1 VARRRNAIVTALFS
15 YGQSTIGMVLG
26 LLVTRAV
33 LGILG
38 KDIWG
43 LWAAS
48 GALLAYAGLADL
60 GVLRVLLWHVADA
73 DGRKDHDRLRA
84 SLSSALPFACLSAV
98 GYVVVAFSLWQF
110 YPELLH
116 LSLRDQSTL
125 RGPVFLVVL
134 LTAATF
140 PLRVF
145 SVLLIGLQ
153 DATFLGVLGLVEM
166 ALTGFLTFVL
176 AWQGFGLYALAVGT
190 ALPPVLSA
198 GAALIRAQL
207 AFRPFVRGWP
217 KPTRA
222 LMGSLGRD
230 GIGLWLAGVGFQ
242 LAVATDPIILAY
254 CGLREMVSGFVLTS
268 RLPMTLMHLGWILP
282 GAALVGLGQL
292 SAEGSRARSREV
304 VLAIL
309 RLHMII
315 SGAVAS
321 AVLAANAGFVG
332 LWVGPDLFLGK
343 WLNALVAANVVMM
356 TAVHGLT
363 SISAIFGGR
372 VKVGI
377 VFLANGVLHILF
389 ASLLSKPIG
398 VHGVAAA
405 TFLSAALTALPVGLR
420 LLEATAGVTV
430 KEVLTEVYW
439 PWLRRFVPL
448 AVLAFA
454 IGRFGLAM
462 PFPLLVIACSAFGLV
477 YLFWMKPLYVGL
489 PLGARLTGWL
499 NKLRLL
505 PPSAT

>member
-1 VARRRNAIVTALFS
+1 
-15 YGQSTIGMVLG
+15 MVVG

-33 LGILG
+33 LRILG
-38 KDIWG
+38 TDTWG

-48 GALLAYAGLADL
+48 GALLAYAGLAEF
-60 GVLRVLLWHVADA
+60 GVLRVLLWVVADA
-73 DGRKDHDRLRA
+73 DGRKDHDRIRA
-84 SLSSALPFACLSAV
+84 SLSSALPFACLSALA
-98 GYVVVAFSLWQF
+98 YVVIAFSLWHF

-140 PLRVF
+140 PLRIF

-153 DATFLGVLGLVEM
+153 DATFLGMVGLLEM
-166 ALTGFLTFVL
+166 ALAALLTFVL
-176 AWQGFGLYALAVGT
+176 AGRGFGLYALAIGT

-198 GAALIRAQL
+198 VAALLRTQIS
-207 AFRPFVRGWP
+207 FRPLARGWP

-222 LMGSLGRD
+222 LMSSLGRD

-242 LAVATDPIILAY
+242 LAVATDPFILAS
-254 CGLREMVSGFVLTS
+254 CGLREVVAGFVLTT
-268 RLPMTLMHLGWILP
+268 RLPTTLMHLGWILP

-321 AVLAANAGFVG
+321 AVLAANAGFIRV
-332 LWVGPDLFLGK
+332 WVGADLFLGAG
-343 WLNALVAANVVMM
+343 LNALMAANVVMM
-356 TAVHGLT
+356 TAVHGLA
-363 SISAIFGGR
+363 SISSVFGGR
-372 VKVGI
+372 VKVGV
-377 VFLANGVLHILF
+377 VFLANGVLHVLF
-389 ASLLSKPIG
+389 ASLLSRPIG

-405 TFLSAALTALPVGLR
+405 TFFSAALTAFPICLR
-420 LLEATAGVTV
+420 LLQANTGVTV
-430 KEVLTEVYW
+430 REVLIEVYW
-439 PWLRRFVPL
+439 PWFRRFAPL
-448 AVLAFA
+448 AVVAFT

-462 PFPLLVIACSAFGLV
+462 PFALLVLACSAYGLV

-489 PLGARLTGWL
+489 PLGARVTGWL